1 VMVKKNKKKT
11 KSEMKKKKVVVP
23 NATMQIPPHRR
34 HLVEVQVLGKVDHQN
49 NGIRSEGSDFS
60 EKMAL
65 EKCFGGLFFER
76 DDC

>member
-1 VMVKKNKKKT
+1 
-11 KSEMKKKKVVVP
+11 
-23 NATMQIPPHRR
+23 MQIPPHRR